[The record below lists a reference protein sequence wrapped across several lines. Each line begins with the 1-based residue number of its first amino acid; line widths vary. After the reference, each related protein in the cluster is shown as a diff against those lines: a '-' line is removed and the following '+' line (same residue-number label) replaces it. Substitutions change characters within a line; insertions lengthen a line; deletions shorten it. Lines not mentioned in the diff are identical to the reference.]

1 MTYYI
6 EILESELK
14 LMKDEAPFGLRYF
27 RKDGNYLTPAEYHI
41 PLSGEFFEEL
51 IRLSDVCEGYVIIE
65 WEDGDRTKYVLRDGQ
80 LEAHEAVVRYEKL
93 YEIRVQPVKELLEKG
108 AVKIKGGALV
118 HLREQEKVCYV
129 SENARLVCITD
140 STSTHA
146 WKRIADIL
154 GGRQTP
160 VVLCRHPF
168 GAEIYEPLRKKAIET
183 ARRVF

>member
-6 EILESELK
+6 EIQESELK
-14 LMKDEAPFGLRYF
+14 LKRDETPVGLRYF
-27 RKDGNYLTPAEYHI
+27 RKDGNYLIPAEFRI

-65 WEDGDRTKYVLRDGQ
+65 WEEGDRTKYVIRDGH

-93 YEIRVQPVKELLEKG
+93 YEINVQPLKELLEKG
-108 AVKIKGGALV
+108 AVKIKGGVLV

-129 SENARLVCITD
+129 SEDARLVCVTD
-140 STSTHA
+140 STSMHA
-146 WKRIADIL
+146 WKQIADIL

-160 VVLCRHPF
+160 MVLCRHPW
-168 GAEIYEPLRKKAIET
+168 GGILQGPLRKKVIEAIEKLM
-183 ARRVF
+183 